1 MPTPDA
7 PFVTTPVMST
17 DAQKSPELTVNE
29 RLTLVE
35 TRLTLAET
43 RLTLSE
49 AVTFP
54 IFKSSLCKGAFDV
67 LFWSHDSLL
76 NCHVSPAEVRL
87 LQHLTDALG
96 GNRERR
102 GTEAVRLFQS
112 IMGGVVVSGTDADI
126 IVQAQAPQ
134 RGTQA
139 KPFLNTRTPQNT
151 SQLGVINHEILKR
164 LSNDVSRPCT
174 YV

>member
-1 MPTPDA
+1 
-7 PFVTTPVMST
+7 MSDT
-17 DAQKSPELTVNE
+17 DVQKSPELTAINE
-29 RLTLVE
+29 HLTLIE
-35 TRLTLAET
+35 TRLTLIET

-67 LFWSHDSLL
+67 LFWSHRSLL
-76 NCHVSPAEVRL
+76 NRYVSPAEVRL
-87 LQHLTDALG
+87 LQRLTDALC

-102 GTEAVRLFQS
+102 GTEAVRLFRS
-112 IMGGVVVSGTDADI
+112 IMGGVVVSGVDADI
-126 IVQAQAPQ
+126 IVQAQQ
-134 RGTQA
+134 GTQA

-151 SQLGVINHEILKR
+151 SQIGVIDDKILKR

-174 YV
+174 SV